1 MRKIAASLY
10 AVVNKYLDWINLP
23 RSISVADIVEIII
36 IAFVIYSIL
45 AWIKNTRAWALLRG
59 LIVILIFLV
68 LMAIFQLN
76 VILWLAARLANVAV
90 IALAIIFQP
99 ELRNALESLG
109 KRNFLGRLFNFDFSR
124 DSSMR
129 FSERTIS
136 EITKAS
142 YEMGKAKTGALI
154 VIERRERLNEYIRT
168 GISLDSLISSQLLIN
183 IFEHNT
189 PLHDGAVI
197 VREDRII
204 SATCYLPLSDNL
216 DLSKDL
222 GTRHRAALG
231 ISEVSD
237 SITVVVSEETGSVS
251 LAIEGTLYR
260 NVDMDFFQ
268 NKLRFAA
275 RMNVQSESLVQKVK
289 RKLTGG

>member
-1 MRKIAASLY
+1 MREMAASLY

-36 IAFVIYSIL
+36 IAFVIYNIL

-76 VILWLAARLANVAV
+76 VVLWLAARLANVAV
-90 IALAIIFQP
+90 IALVIIFQP

-136 EITKAS
+136 EIAKAS

-231 ISEVSD
+231 ISEASD

>member
-1 MRKIAASLY
+1 
-10 AVVNKYLDWINLP
+10 
-23 RSISVADIVEIII
+23 
-36 IAFVIYSIL
+36 
-45 AWIKNTRAWALLRG
+45 
-59 LIVILIFLV
+59 
-68 LMAIFQLN
+68 
-76 VILWLAARLANVAV
+76 
-90 IALAIIFQP
+90 IIFQP

-136 EITKAS
+136 EIAKAS

-197 VREDRII
+197 VREDRIV

-231 ISEVSD
+231 ISEASD